1 MTIDE
6 KVNALSTNLGVPRL
20 GIRNTGH
27 SEGLHGMALGG
38 PGNWGGAGVRG
49 GMPQTYPTTIFPT
62 KYAGKR
68 EHFSPFRSNVDIH
81 SPVTSLEGRLFGEK
95 QTQSGTT
102 TEHLG
107 QTKKDFISPTNGDRI
122 EHLSTRPHR
131 FETSVM
137 ARFVRT
143 GVAVGCGA
151 HAACCARSGRKK
163 NGTRCAC
170 HRDCVQSEITLER
183 PRDNFMCPSALDDP
197 HPRW

>member
-1 MTIDE
+1 VAESRGRHCSGQCSSAWSSACPPYWYYRT
-6 KVNALSTNLGVPRL
+6 ALREIRRWRSLRQL
-20 GIRNTGH
+20 RGI
-27 SEGLHGMALGG
+27 
-38 PGNWGGAGVRG
+38 
-49 GMPQTYPTTIFPT
+49 YPTTIFPT

-122 EHLSTRPHR
+122 EHLSTIPRR

-170 HRDCVQSEITLER
+170 HRDCVQSEITLAR